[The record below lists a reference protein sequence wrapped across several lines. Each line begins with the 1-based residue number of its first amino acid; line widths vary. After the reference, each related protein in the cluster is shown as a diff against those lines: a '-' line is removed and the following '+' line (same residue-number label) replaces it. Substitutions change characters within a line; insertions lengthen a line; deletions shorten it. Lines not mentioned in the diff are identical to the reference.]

1 MIVESVCAREVKSEK
16 ADFFSA
22 VSGQTSARWTGL
34 HELGQRQLFQAGDCV
49 YREGDAKT
57 EVYRVEYGAIALF
70 HEHGGEAAVD
80 LVLPGQFL
88 GLGFLKNHAFTARAM
103 VPSTVRVLS
112 RETVCENIERDAN
125 LKEQDDDATERE
137 FNALRDSLTLA
148 APTSPLRRLA
158 GFLVAVSEMNAREGR
173 DPYIVHGPFSCQ
185 TVADY
190 MAVDVD
196 TLAGQLIELRR
207 CRLIDVWEPDGL
219 VLLDLPGLEAVANDS
234 SIDARLASEA
244 SEEMG
249 SSDSRRAPLELL
261 TV

>member
-1 MIVESVCAREVKSEK
+1 MIVESVSAGKGKSEK
-16 ADFFSA
+16 ADFFST
-22 VSGQTSARWTGL
+22 VSGQTSVRWTGF
-34 HELGQRQLFQAGDCV
+34 HELDQRQLFQAGDFV
-49 YREGDAKT
+49 HREGDDKT
-57 EVYRVEYGAIALF
+57 EVYQVEYGAIALF
-70 HEHGGEAAVD
+70 HEQVGDAAVA

-112 RETVCENIERDAN
+112 RETMRENIERDAN

-137 FNALRDSLTLA
+137 FNARRNSLTLA
-148 APTSPLRRLA
+148 TPASPFRRLA
-158 GFLVAVSEMNAREGR
+158 GFLVALSEMNAREGR
-173 DPYIVHGPFSCQ
+173 DPYIVHGPFSYHI
-185 TVADY
+185 VADY

-196 TLAGQLIELRR
+196 TLARQLIELRR
-207 CRLIDVWEPDGL
+207 RRYIDVWEPDGL
-219 VLLDLPGLEAVANDS
+219 VLLDLPGLESVANDS

-249 SSDSRRAPLELL
+249 SSDSRRGPLELL

>member
-1 MIVESVCAREVKSEK
+1 MTVERVCAGEGKSEK

-22 VSGQTSARWTGL
+22 VNEPKSARRTGL

-49 YREGDAKT
+49 HREGDAKT
-57 EVYRVEYGAIALF
+57 EVYRLEYGAIALF
-70 HEHGGEAAVD
+70 HERGGEAAVD

-88 GLGFLKNHAFTARAM
+88 GLGFLRNHAFTARAM
-103 VPSTVRVLS
+103 VPSTVRLLS
-112 RETVCENIERDAN
+112 RETLRENIERDAN

-137 FNALRDSLTLA
+137 FNARRDSLTLA
-148 APTSPLRRLA
+148 TPASSFRRLA
-158 GFLVAVSEMNAREGR
+158 GFLVALSEMNAREGR

-185 TVADY
+185 IVADY

-196 TLAGQLIELRR
+196 TLARQLIELRR
-207 CRLIDVWEPDGL
+207 RRYIDVWEPDGL
-219 VLLDLPGLEAVANDS
+219 VLLDLPGLESAASDS
-234 SIDARLASEA
+234 AIDARLASEA

-249 SSDSRRAPLELL
+249 ASDSRTGPLDLL